1 MRRIDSNRIVSFLPQ
16 VMGMSYHRSVQG
28 KNVGK
33 IFEILPTELR
43 LTVDEVLPDVVEA
56 HF

>member
-1 MRRIDSNRIVSFLPQ
+1 
-16 VMGMSYHRSVQG
+16 MGMSYHRNVQG
-28 KNVGK
+28 KIVGK

>member
-1 MRRIDSNRIVSFLPQ
+1 LGQKQIINALQ
-16 VMGMSYHRSVQG
+16 GG

-43 LTVDEVLPDVVEA
+43 LTVGEVLPDVAEA